1 MHYFD
6 IEKTR
11 RRIVAIKDELEAKLI
26 NCYDNDEID
35 YIEGVIETCEVML
48 NKIDKLL

>member
-11 RRIVAIKDELEAKLI
+11 RRVMAIKDELEARLI
-26 NCYDNDEID
+26 NCSDDEID
-35 YIEGVIETCEVML
+35 YIKGVIETCEVML